1 LTSKLIALIID
12 YRMTGLHMV
21 RFCAALLLAIGIS
34 SAALAQQSLDRIVI
48 TYPSRSIA
56 SVDLYIAQDR
66 GFFRQEGLLADVVQV
81 RGNIGVTALLS
92 GDAHAI
98 NNVGTIIR
106 AMERTELPAK
116 VVSQSLKKNLF
127 WLVTK
132 PEVKSLSEL
141 RGKIFGTTT
150 LGGSQHLA
158 AARFLQKAGLDPDKD
173 ITVVIGGDVPAQLR
187 SLVSGVIHLAALSP
201 PTIILARDKFKL
213 KIHGSTL
220 EDLPNLQNGLA
231 VSEKLLRERRDLVK
245 RILRARSRAH
255 RYFWDN
261 ERGTAEV
268 LANYL
273 KVELPVALESYRLA
287 RPAFTTNGLATDKE
301 VEDFL
306 RADAEAL
313 KLREAV
319 PAAKIF
325 DFSLQ
330 REVNQELAIK

>member
-1 LTSKLIALIID
+1 METRILSFTLFLFVILTAHARAQSALEK
-12 YRMTGLHMV
+12 
-21 RFCAALLLAIGIS
+21 
-34 SAALAQQSLDRIVI
+34 IVI

-56 SVDLYIAQDR
+56 SVDLYIAQER

-98 NNVGTIIR
+98 NNVGTLVR
-106 AMERTELPAK
+106 AMERSDLPAK

-132 PEVKSLSEL
+132 PEIKSLAEL
-141 RGKIFGTTT
+141 KGKTFGTTT

-158 AARFLQKAGLDPDKD
+158 AMRFLRNAGLDPDKD
-173 ITVVIGGDVPAQLR
+173 ITVLIGGDVPAQLQ
-187 SLVSGVIHLAALSP
+187 SLISGVIQLAALSP
-201 PTIILARDKFKL
+201 PTVILARDKFKL
-213 KIHGSTL
+213 RIHGSTL
-220 EDLPNLQNGLA
+220 DDLPSLQNGLA
-231 VSEKLLRERRDLVK
+231 FSEKLLRERRDLAK
-245 RILRARSRAH
+245 RIVRARTRAH
-255 RYFWDN
+255 RYLWEN

-268 LANYL
+268 LAKYL
-273 KVELPVALESYRLA
+273 NVEMSVALESYRLA
-287 RPAFTTNGLATDKE
+287 RPAFTTNSVATDKE

-306 RADAEAL
+306 RADAEIL
-313 KLREAV
+313 KLKEPV

-330 REVNQELAIK
+330 REVNQELGIK

>member
-1 LTSKLIALIID
+1 MKIQT
-12 YRMTGLHMV
+12 
-21 RFCAALLLAIGIS
+21 LLQAIFLSLAIAPDGRGQS
-34 SAALAQQSLDRIVI
+34 SVEKVVI

-56 SVDLYIAQDR
+56 SVDLYIAQER
-66 GFFRQEGLLADVVQV
+66 GFFRQEAIVADVVQV

-92 GDAHAI
+92 GDAHAV
-98 NNVGTIIR
+98 NNVGTVIR
-106 AMERTELPAK
+106 AMERSDLPVK

-141 RGKIFGTTT
+141 KGKIFGTTT

-158 AARFLQKAGLDPDKD
+158 ALRLLQKAGLDPDKD
-173 ITVVIGGDVPAQLR
+173 ITVVIGGDVPAQMQ
-187 SLVSGVIHLAALSP
+187 SLVSGVIQLAALSP
-201 PTIILARDKFKL
+201 PTVILARDKFKM

-220 EDLPNLQNGLA
+220 EDVPNLQNGLA
-231 VSEKLLRERRDLVK
+231 FSEKMLREKRDLVK

-255 RYFWDN
+255 RYFWEN
-261 ERGTAEV
+261 ERGTAAV
-268 LANYL
+268 LASYL

-287 RPAFTTNGLATDKE
+287 RPAFTANGLATDKE
-301 VEDFL
+301 VEEFL
-306 RADAEAL
+306 RADAEVL
-313 KLREAV
+313 KLREPV

-330 REVNQELAIK
+330 REVNQELGIR

>member
-1 LTSKLIALIID
+1 MKIQTLLQAIFLSLTIA
-12 YRMTGLHMV
+12 
-21 RFCAALLLAIGIS
+21 
-34 SAALAQQSLDRIVI
+34 SAASGQSSLEKVVI

-56 SVDLYIAQDR
+56 SVDLYIAQER
-66 GFFRQEGLLADVVQV
+66 GFFRQEGILADVVQV

-92 GDAHAI
+92 GDAHAV
-98 NNVGTIIR
+98 NNVGTVIR
-106 AMERTELPAK
+106 AMERSDLPVK

-141 RGKIFGTTT
+141 KGKIFGTTT

-158 AARFLQKAGLDPDKD
+158 ALRLLQKAGLDPDKD
-173 ITVVIGGDVPAQLR
+173 ITVVIGGDVPAQMQ
-187 SLVSGVIHLAALSP
+187 SLVSGVIQLAALSP
-201 PTIILARDKFKL
+201 PTVILARDKFKI

-220 EDLPNLQNGLA
+220 EDVPNLQNGLA
-231 VSEKLLRERRDLVK
+231 FSEKLLREKRDLVK

-255 RYFWDN
+255 RYFWEN
-261 ERGTAEV
+261 ERGTAAV
-268 LANYL
+268 LASYL

-287 RPAFTTNGLATDKE
+287 RPAFTANGLATDKE
-301 VEDFL
+301 VEEFL
-306 RADAEAL
+306 RADAEVL
-313 KLREAV
+313 KLREPV

-330 REVNQELAIK
+330 REVNQELGIR

>member
-1 LTSKLIALIID
+1 
-12 YRMTGLHMV
+12 MTGLYIG
-21 RFCAALLLAIGIS
+21 RFSGAILLAAGMS
-34 SAALAQQSLDRIVI
+34 SAAFPQQSLERIVI

-66 GFFRQEGLLADVVQV
+66 GFFRQEGLLAEVVQV

-98 NNVGTIIR
+98 NNVGTLIR

-132 PEVKSLSEL
+132 QDVRSLSDL

-158 AARFLQKAGLDPDKD
+158 AVRFLQKAGLDPSRD
-173 ITVVIGGDVPAQLR
+173 ITVVVGGDVPAQLQ
-187 SLVSGVIHLAALSP
+187 SLVSGVIQLAALSP

-220 EDLPNLQNGLA
+220 DDLPNLQNGLA
-231 VSEKLLRERRDLVK
+231 FSEKLLREKRELVK

-255 RYFWDN
+255 RYFWED

-273 KVELPVALESYRLA
+273 KVDLPVALESYRLA
-287 RPAFTTNGLATDKE
+287 RPAFTANGLATDKE

-306 RADAEAL
+306 RADAEVL
-313 KLREAV
+313 KLKEPAA
-319 PAAKIF
+319 AAKIF

-330 REVNQELAIK
+330 KEVNQELGIK

>member
-1 LTSKLIALIID
+1 MTSKLIALIID

-255 RYFWDN
+255 RYFWEN

-273 KVELPVALESYRLA
+273 KVDLPVALESYRLA

>member
-1 LTSKLIALIID
+1 MAASYIA
-12 YRMTGLHMV
+12 
-21 RFCAALLLAIGIS
+21 RFSAAILLAVGMR
-34 SAALAQQSLDRIVI
+34 SAALAQSLERIVI

-92 GDAHAI
+92 GDVHAI

-106 AMERTELPAK
+106 AMERAELRAK

-132 PEVKSLSEL
+132 PEFKSLGDL
-141 RGKIFGTTT
+141 KGKVFGTTT

-158 AARFLQKAGLDPDKD
+158 AVRLLQKSGLDPDKD
-173 ITVVIGGDVPAQLR
+173 ITVIVGGDVPSQLQ
-187 SLVSGVIHLAALSP
+187 SLLAGAIHLAALSP
-201 PTIILARDKFKL
+201 PTVIVARDKFKL

-220 EDLPNLQNGLA
+220 DDLPNLQNGLA
-231 VSEKLLRERRDLVK
+231 VSEKLLREKRDLVK

-255 RYFWDN
+255 LYFWEN
-261 ERGTAEV
+261 ERGAAEV

-287 RPAFTTNGLATDKE
+287 RPAFTANGLATGTRRSRT
-301 VEDFL
+301 FY
-306 RADAEAL
+306 
-313 KLREAV
+313 
-319 PAAKIF
+319 
-325 DFSLQ
+325 
-330 REVNQELAIK
+330 ELTPKC

>member
-1 LTSKLIALIID
+1 MGRLSSILVSTALA
-12 YRMTGLHMV
+12 L
-21 RFCAALLLAIGIS
+21 FALLPNS
-34 SAALAQQSLDRIVI
+34 SYAQQNLDRIVI

-56 SVDLYIAQDR
+56 SVDLYIAQER
-66 GFFRQEGLLADVVQV
+66 GFFRQEGLLAEVVQV

-106 AMERTELPAK
+106 AMERTDLPAK
-116 VVSQSLKKNLF
+116 VVTQSLKKNLF

-132 PEVKSLSEL
+132 PEVRSLGEL
-141 RGKIFGTTT
+141 KGKVFGTTT

-158 AARFLQKAGLDPDKD
+158 ALRLLQKAGLDPDKD
-173 ITVVIGGDVPAQLR
+173 ITVVIGGDVPAQLQ
-187 SLVSGVIHLAALSP
+187 SLVSGVIQLAALSP
-201 PTIILARDKFKL
+201 PTVILARDKFKL

-220 EDLPNLQNGLA
+220 EDVPNLQNGLA
-231 VSEKLLRERRDLVK
+231 FSEKLLRERRDLVK
-245 RILRARSRAH
+245 RILRARARAH

-273 KVELPVALESYRLA
+273 KVDLPVALESYRLA
-287 RPAFTTNGLATDKE
+287 RPAFTANGLPTDKE
-301 VEDFL
+301 VDDFL
-306 RADAEAL
+306 RADAEVL
-313 KLREAV
+313 KLREPV
-319 PAAKIF
+319 PATKIF

-330 REVNQELAIK
+330 REVNQELGIK

>member
-1 LTSKLIALIID
+1 METRIVSLTLFLFVILTSQARGQSALE
-12 YRMTGLHMV
+12 
-21 RFCAALLLAIGIS
+21 
-34 SAALAQQSLDRIVI
+34 RIVI

-56 SVDLYIAQDR
+56 SVDLYIAQER

-98 NNVGTIIR
+98 NNVGTLVR
-106 AMERTELPAK
+106 AMERSDLPAK

-132 PEVKSLSEL
+132 PEIKSLAEL
-141 RGKIFGTTT
+141 KGKTFGTTT

-158 AARFLQKAGLDPDKD
+158 AVRFLRNAGLDPDKD
-173 ITVVIGGDVPAQLR
+173 ITVLIGGDVPAQLQ
-187 SLVSGVIHLAALSP
+187 SLVSGVIQLAALSP
-201 PTIILARDKFKL
+201 PTVILARDKFKL
-213 KIHGSTL
+213 RIHGSTL
-220 EDLPNLQNGLA
+220 DDLPSLQNGLA
-231 VSEKLLRERRDLVK
+231 FSEKLLRERRDLAK
-245 RILRARSRAH
+245 RIVRARTRAH
-255 RYFWDN
+255 RYLWEN

-268 LANYL
+268 LAKYL
-273 KVELPVALESYRLA
+273 NVEMAVALESYRLA
-287 RPAFTTNGLATDKE
+287 RPAFTTNSVATDKE

-306 RADAEAL
+306 RADAEIL
-313 KLREAV
+313 KLKEPA

-330 REVNQELAIK
+330 REVNQELGIK

>member
-1 LTSKLIALIID
+1 MKIQT
-12 YRMTGLHMV
+12 
-21 RFCAALLLAIGIS
+21 LLQAIFLSLAIAPDGRGQS
-34 SAALAQQSLDRIVI
+34 SVEKVVI

-56 SVDLYIAQDR
+56 SVDLYIAQER
-66 GFFRQEGLLADVVQV
+66 GFFRQEGIVADVVQV

-92 GDAHAI
+92 GDAHAV
-98 NNVGTIIR
+98 NNVGTLIR
-106 AMERTELPAK
+106 AMERSDLPVK

-132 PEVKSLSEL
+132 SEVKSLSEL
-141 RGKIFGTTT
+141 KGKIFGTTT

-158 AARFLQKAGLDPDKD
+158 ALRLLQKAGLDPDKD
-173 ITVVIGGDVPAQLR
+173 ITVVIGGDVPAQMQ
-187 SLVSGVIHLAALSP
+187 SLVSGVIQLAALSP
-201 PTIILARDKFKL
+201 PTVILARDKFKL

-220 EDLPNLQNGLA
+220 EDVPNLQNGLA
-231 VSEKLLRERRDLVK
+231 FAEKMLREKRDMVK

-255 RYFWDN
+255 RYFWEN

-287 RPAFTTNGLATDKE
+287 RPAFTANGLVTDRE
-301 VEDFL
+301 IDEFL

-313 KLREAV
+313 KLREPAL
-319 PAAKIF
+319 AAKIF
-325 DFSLQ
+325 DFGLQ
-330 REVNQELAIK
+330 REVNQELGIK

>member
-1 LTSKLIALIID
+1 
-12 YRMTGLHMV
+12 MTGSYIV
-21 RFCAALLLAIGIS
+21 RFCAAILLAVGVS
-34 SAALAQQSLDRIVI
+34 SAALAQQSLERIVI

-66 GFFRQEGLLADVVQV
+66 GFFRQEGLQADVVQV

-132 PEVKSLSEL
+132 PEVKSLADL
-141 RGKIFGTTT
+141 KGKVFGTTT

-158 AARFLQKAGLDPDKD
+158 AVRLLQKAGLDPDKD
-173 ITVVIGGDVPAQLR
+173 ITVVIGGDVPAQLQ
-187 SLVSGVIHLAALSP
+187 SLLAGAIHLAALSP
-201 PTIILARDKFKL
+201 PTVILARDKFKL

-220 EDLPNLQNGLA
+220 DDLPNLQNGLA
-231 VSEKLLRERRDLVK
+231 FSEKLLREKRDLVK

-255 RYFWDN
+255 RYFWEN

-273 KVELPVALESYRLA
+273 KVELPVALESYRVA
-287 RPAFTTNGLATDKE
+287 RPAFTANGLATDKE

-306 RADAEAL
+306 RADAEVL
-313 KLREAV
+313 KLKEPV

-330 REVNQELAIK
+330 REVNQELGLK